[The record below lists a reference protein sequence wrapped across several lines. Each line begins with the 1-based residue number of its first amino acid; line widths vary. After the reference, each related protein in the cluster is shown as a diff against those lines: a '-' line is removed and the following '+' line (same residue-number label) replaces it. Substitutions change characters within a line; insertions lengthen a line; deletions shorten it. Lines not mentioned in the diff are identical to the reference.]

1 MPEKLVRSLAR
12 NFPHGDSSDLDEYLI
27 GRVTEYL
34 GTHSLSLS
42 LGSSGGERDNE
53 SSIEASGKLTS
64 FASNLVANNGQFVI
78 KIFRQCNVQ
87 SLASNPSA

>member
-1 MPEKLVRSLAR
+1 MLMSFLIAEDEGGRKLPEKLVRSLAR

-42 LGSSGGERDNE
+42 LGSAAGERDQNGE
-53 SSIEASGKLTS
+53 SSIESAGK
-64 FASNLVANNGQFVI
+64 FASSSSSVV
-78 KIFRQCNVQ
+78 
-87 SLASNPSA
+87 PSIRTQ